1 MADRVIENPII
12 NSPYRAPLRHFAFD
26 NDGITD
32 QIVEG
37 RRASSYFV
45 PVPRPRKRGAQQQLE
60 FAELTADQIEKN
72 QFVNDIR
79 ARVKRWRELGRPD
92 VTPVTRRLLEYWTD
106 PERDNPILF
115 CQLEA
120 AETAI
125 YLAEAAQK
133 ASDTWIR
140 NELDRQNEEHNARL
154 NRIGLKMA
162 TGTGKTVVMAMLIAW
177 QTLNKAASP
186 NDARFA
192 RRFLI
197 VTPGLTIRDR
207 LRVLRPEHGENYY
220 KLRDL
225 VPADLEPDLSQARIV
240 ITNFHSLQLRET
252 KSGRGIAKTTK
263 ELLAGYSGGPSPF
276 QETESQMV
284 NRVCRD
290 LGGTSEIIVFN
301 EEAHHC
307 YQGRDADAATDIGH
321 ALTADEKAEARAN
334 SKAARVWFTGL
345 RAIAGKLG
353 VKTIYDLSATPSFL
367 SGSGYREGTLF
378 PWVVSDFGLIEAIE
392 SGIVKIPR
400 VPVDDNAIS
409 VDVKYLNLWPNIA
422 DQLPKKS
429 RKDAP
434 VPQNLPGLLEGALDS
449 LYGSYE
455 KAFRRWEGSQ
465 AAADG
470 EPPPV
475 FIVVCNNTTV
485 SKMIYD
491 YIAGWERQIDADGQ
505 SVLVP
510 GRLPLFS
517 NVQHEEW
524 LNRPRTILVDSLQLE
539 SGEALTPEFRRVAA
553 AEIEEFTTEYLRRFP
568 GRSADDIDN
577 AEILREVMNTVGKKD
592 KLGEPVRCV
601 VSVSMLTE
609 GWDANTVTHILGVRA
624 FGTQLLCEQVVGR
637 GLRRRSYAA
646 DENGYFSPEY
656 ADVYGVP
663 FQFIPTVAKT
673 RDMTIKPNRRVH
685 AVPDRAAAQIT
696 FPRLV
701 GYRIELPDEELW
713 ADFSEHSRLVLN
725 TANMPTE
732 TVVSGLIGLAGTH
745 TLDELRAKRDQEIA
759 FYLTRRIME
768 RFLAGQDPK
777 PWYFPQLLRITK
789 QWLAECL
796 TCESETFPGL
806 LLIGENA
813 ELAASLIL
821 HEVVS
826 FQPGNRQPAVWPMLA
841 PGPAGSTATVDFYTT
856 KEVYPTSE
864 KRCHV
869 NFVVLDGPHGNT
881 WEEMVAQL
889 LEVLPSV
896 AAYVKNDHL
905 GLTIPY
911 AFQGRGRQYLP
922 DFLVRLQPLEDDKET
937 QTLIVEVSGSHKPP
951 GPTKEKAETT
961 RDLWLPAVNNHGGF
975 GRWSY
980 CELTN
985 PATFRPDL
993 EAAIAALQART
1004 GATAVVAP

>member
-1 MADRVIENPII
+1 VADRVISNPII
-12 NSPYRAPLRHFAFD
+12 NSPYRVPARHFAFD

-37 RRASSYFV
+37 RRESSYFV

-79 ARVKRWRELGRPD
+79 ARVKRWREVGRPD

-133 ASDTWIR
+133 VGDTWIR

-154 NRIGLKMA
+154 NRIGVKMA

-207 LRVLRPEHGENYY
+207 LRVLRPEHDENYY

-240 ITNFHSLQLRET
+240 ITNFHALQLRET
-252 KSGRGIAKTTK
+252 KSGQGIAKTTK

-284 NRVCRD
+284 SRVCRD

-301 EEAHHC
+301 DEAHHC
-307 YQGRDADAATDIGH
+307 YQGRDAEAAAGVGQ
-321 ALTADEKAEARAN
+321 ALTAEEKAEAKAN

-378 PWVVSDFGLIEAIE
+378 PWVANDFGLVEAIE

-400 VPVDDNAIS
+400 VPVDDNAVS

-429 RKDAP
+429 RKDVP

-449 LYGSYE
+449 LYGSYD
-455 KAFRRWEGSQ
+455 KAFRQWEGSQ

-491 YIAGWERQIDADGQ
+491 YIAGWERQIGAAAR

-517 NVQHEEW
+517 NVQHGEW

-568 GRSADDIDN
+568 GRSADDVDN

-673 RDMTIKPNRRVH
+673 RDLTIKPNRRVH

-713 ADFSEHSRLVLN
+713 ADFSEHSRL
-725 TANMPTE
+725 
-732 TVVSGLIGLAGTH
+732 
-745 TLDELRAKRDQEIA
+745 DELGVLGMAQRRVAK
-759 FYLTRRIME
+759 
-768 RFLAGQDPK
+768 
-777 PWYFPQLLRITK
+777 
-789 QWLAECL
+789 
-796 TCESETFPGL
+796 
-806 LLIGENA
+806 
-813 ELAASLIL
+813 
-821 HEVVS
+821 
-826 FQPGNRQPAVWPMLA
+826 
-841 PGPAGSTATVDFYTT
+841 
-856 KEVYPTSE
+856 
-864 KRCHV
+864 
-869 NFVVLDGPHGNT
+869 
-881 WEEMVAQL
+881 
-889 LEVLPSV
+889 
-896 AAYVKNDHL
+896 
-905 GLTIPY
+905 
-911 AFQGRGRQYLP
+911 
-922 DFLVRLQPLEDDKET
+922 
-937 QTLIVEVSGSHKPP
+937 
-951 GPTKEKAETT
+951 
-961 RDLWLPAVNNHGGF
+961 
-975 GRWSY
+975 
-980 CELTN
+980 
-985 PATFRPDL
+985 
-993 EAAIAALQART
+993 
-1004 GATAVVAP
+1004 